1 MGLMTTAVVSHD
13 LKGRVIAALEN
24 PKYDWRTV
32 GGVASE
38 VSASKDDVA
47 AVLSTMPD
55 IVVRATD
62 DNGRVIFTTREHYE
76 RTHGLGDRLLSAL
89 ADKVIA

>member
-1 MGLMTTAVVSHD
+1 MTTTVVSHD
-13 LKGRVIAALEN
+13 LRNRVIAALEN

-38 VSASKDDVA
+38 VGASKDDVA
-47 AVLSTMPD
+47 ALLGAMPD
-55 IVVRATD
+55 IVVRASD
-62 DNGRVIFTTREHYE
+62 DKGRTIFTTREHYE
-76 RTHGLGDRLLSAL
+76 RTHGLGDKLLSAL